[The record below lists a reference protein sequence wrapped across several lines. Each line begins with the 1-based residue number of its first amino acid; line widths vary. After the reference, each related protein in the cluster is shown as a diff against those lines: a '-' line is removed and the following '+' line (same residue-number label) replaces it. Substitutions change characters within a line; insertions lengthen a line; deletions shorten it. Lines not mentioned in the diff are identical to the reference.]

1 MHLMVIGLSKQG
13 NHRALAITLTAL
25 LERALEEYIASA
37 LTWPPGE
44 TEAEKERKD
53 FFRSD
58 APFATFAAKT
68 RLGFLLGLY
77 NSVVRSDLETIRELR
92 NAFAHST
99 SHIDFKTI
107 AVEAVCARLA
117 LHRWVGTFGQL
128 LEGKPAESLAKFGL
142 IAQSL
147 TGLFLQASTELEL
160 RKAMPGFGVDWKLL
174 DPPPE

>member
-1 MHLMVIGLSKQG
+1 MVAARSVKTLKELSRRFPSTEEMHLMVIGLSKQG

-77 NSVVRSDLETIRELR
+77 NS
-92 NAFAHST
+92 
-99 SHIDFKTI
+99 
-107 AVEAVCARLA
+107 
-117 LHRWVGTFGQL
+117 
-128 LEGKPAESLAKFGL
+128 
-142 IAQSL
+142 
-147 TGLFLQASTELEL
+147 
-160 RKAMPGFGVDWKLL
+160 
-174 DPPPE
+174 